1 MILKIFDP
9 IMLPKAK
16 PVFPLDAAIRLVTN
30 SGKDVPKAMAK
41 REIKEIDIPKVV
53 AIDIAESIKR
63 LPPIGSKII
72 PKIKNEID
80 LYNGSVVRLT
90 ESLFSEISVAL
101 LGIKNKYKEKPKKI
115 NSKMPFKNEIS

>member
-1 MILKIFDP
+1 M
-9 IMLPKAK
+9 PKAK
-16 PVFPLDAAIRLVTN
+16 PVLPRDAAIRLVTN
-30 SGKDVPKAMAK
+30 SGRDVPKAMAK

-72 PKIKNEID
+72 PRIKNETD
-80 LYNGSVVRLT
+80 LYNGSVVRLA
-90 ESLFSEISVAL
+90 ESLCSEISVAL
-101 LGIKNKYKEKPKKI
+101 LGIKNKYKEKQKKI